1 MQVTPSVLREESKVF
16 WDSSMIFATVGH
28 KEFERLT
35 KALDGIAKNSD
46 EEFILQLGY
55 RAKYLPQNASYC
67 DCVGRLEIEDYFT
80 RASLLISHCTVSSI
94 LYAEMYGKPLIS
106 VPRLSRFGEAID
118 DHQVDFAREI
128 RKDGIVEGLF
138 IVQDISELEQ
148 TIRQARDTK
157 VTYEPSGGRR
167 ALIEGIRQFIN
178 GI

>member
-1 MQVTPSVLREESKVF
+1 
-16 WDSSMIFATVGH
+16 
-28 KEFERLT
+28 
-35 KALDGIAKNSD
+35 
-46 EEFILQLGY
+46 
-55 RAKYLPQNASYC
+55 
-67 DCVGRLEIEDYFT
+67 
-80 RASLLISHCTVSSI
+80 
-94 LYAEMYGKPLIS
+94 MYGKPLIS